1 MVSGLRWR
9 NVSIHSF
16 QAEGDKRY
24 RSNRKHGRCFNPLL
38 PSGRRPDKKLGLDLS
53 WMFQSTPSKRKETN
67 RQGQKR
73 IGEAVSIHSFQAEG
87 DITETVIKLRRVCF
101 NPLLPSG
108 RRPTSLKLLLL
119 CLVFQS
125 TPSKRK
131 ETSNFRLTL
140 RLCECFNP
148 LLPSGRRPKTTIAN
162 TTILPFQSTPSK
174 RKETI
179 VPAQNNVGVFGF
191 NPLLPSGRRHWKIV
205 IYHFRGMFQS
215 TPSKRKETLVLTL
228 K

>member
-1 MVSGLRWR
+1 
-9 NVSIHSF
+9 
-16 QAEGDKRY
+16 
-24 RSNRKHGRCFNPLL
+24 
-38 PSGRRPDKKLGLDLS
+38 
-53 WMFQSTPSKRKETN
+53 MFQSTPSKRKETN

-87 DITETVIKLRRVCF
+87 DITETVIKLRRV
-101 NPLLPSG
+101 
-108 RRPTSLKLLLL
+108 
-119 CLVFQS
+119 
-125 TPSKRK
+125 
-131 ETSNFRLTL
+131 
-140 RLCECFNP
+140 CFNP